1 MTEPTMVRVYDE
13 VVLKEVRGAKQSLDS
28 AQERYDE
35 ALAKLEPLTR
45 EKLRELQ
52 KQQSQEASDAE
63 KGG

>member
-1 MTEPTMVRVYDE
+1 MVRVYDE